1 MRTFRYRPEFHFGLL
16 GETPDQD
23 AAMVAFRAELK
34 EHPERFTRF
43 SPYFA
48 HVSVEDTGKVVV
60 LTVATVATVAGDYAE
75 AEEFSA
81 LSRGIA
87 RNNALG
93 SVRIRVRDREM
104 PAFVAL
110 HTLATETEKQTDK

>member
-48 HVSVEDTGKVVV
+48 HVSVEDADKVIV
-60 LTVATVATVAGDYAE
+60 LTVAGDYAE

-81 LSRGIA
+81 FSRGIA

-110 HTLATETEKQTDK
+110 HPLATEKQTEK